1 MPLAADNPYAPPS
14 APTAG
19 TDPLFVSGPDPWKQ
33 IARRWELLRLPFN
46 LIVGLCGLVVLW
58 QLSRHQ
64 LPWGVLELAFVYG
77 VAANGCYLI
86 GPLGE
91 MYLNWLADILAER
104 GWLQPVVRLIRSEHS
119 TMALFLVGL
128 LFSVALTFAIGAVA
142 AFTFLPTPN

>member
-1 MPLAADNPYAPPS
+1 MPLAADNPYAPPA

-19 TDPLFVSGPDPWKQ
+19 TDPTVVSASDPWKQ
-33 IARRWELLRLPFN
+33 VARRWELLRLPFN

-58 QLSRHQ
+58 QLSRHP
-64 LPWGVLELAFVYG
+64 LPWGTLELVLVYG

-91 MYLNWLADILAER
+91 MYLNWLADVLAER
-104 GWLQPVVRLIRSEHS
+104 GWLLLLVRLVRSEHT

-128 LFSVALTFAIGAVA
+128 LCSVALTFAIGAAA
-142 AFTFLPTPN
+142 AFTLPTPN